1 MSDTGTLR
9 ACALWK
15 DPEATVARGLQA
27 QFELLETFGKESHW
41 WRYLLKCRDCGQ
53 LYVYDFHETVD
64 WEGGEDPQ
72 FVTWVPVATDDEI
85 AAVKA
90 APPGLLGGFTPRLC
104 RDWPKGQDRPALF
117 WVRPGT
123 GESAGS

>member
-1 MSDTGTLR
+1 MTDRLR
-9 ACALWK
+9 TCALWK

-27 QFELLETFGKESHW
+27 QFELLETFARDSHW

-53 LYVYDFHETVD
+53 LYVMDFHETVD

-72 FVTWVPVATDDEI
+72 FTTWVPVATDDEI
-85 AAVKA
+85 AAAKA
-90 APPGLLGGFTPRLC
+90 APPGALGSFTPRLC
-104 RDWPKGQDRPALF
+104 KDWPKGQDRPSLY

-123 GESAGS
+123 GGNAVA